1 MPYSIMRARVGDF
14 PKWRRA
20 FDENSDAREEAGSN
34 GGHLFRSSDDREQ
47 VVVFLAWEDLQDAR
61 DYYSSEAV
69 DEAREA
75 GAVEDDEVLF
85 LEELSRPRF

>member
-14 PKWRRA
+14 PRWRRA

-34 GGHLFRSSDDREQ
+34 GGHLFRSNDDRDE

-61 DYYSSEAV
+61 DYFSSETI
-69 DEAREA
+69 DEEMEA
-75 GAVEDDEVLF
+75 GDVEDDEVLF